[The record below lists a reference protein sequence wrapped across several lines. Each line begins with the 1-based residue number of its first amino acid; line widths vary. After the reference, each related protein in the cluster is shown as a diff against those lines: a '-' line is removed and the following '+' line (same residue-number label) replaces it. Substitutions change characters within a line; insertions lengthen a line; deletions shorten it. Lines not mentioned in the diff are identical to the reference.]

1 MKYKQCEDQS
11 IAKKGNQMTNN
22 QLSTAPT
29 GGLQSVLQK
38 TEIKKRFEEVL
49 GSRANAFSS
58 SIISAV
64 NANAQL
70 KECNPMS
77 VISAAMIAASIDL
90 PINPSLGLSY
100 IVPYKGSAQFQVGWK
115 GFVQLALRSGQYKT
129 IHATKVLEGQI
140 KKHNSFTGEMEFT
153 EKSTSNKAAGYLLYF
168 KLLNGYEKYFYMTA
182 DEVQAHAKQYSAA
195 YKKNFGVWVDNFD
208 AMALKTVV
216 KLGLSKYGVL
226 SIDMQKAVEMD
237 QAEVN
242 DKGEAN
248 CIDGEIV
255 DKTEKTETTA
265 VDKLNEKIRKKK
277 AEETKNEEPES
288 EDAHI

>member
-1 MKYKQCEDQS
+1 M
-11 IAKKGNQMTNN
+11 ANN
-22 QLSTAPT
+22 ELTKTQGT
-29 GGLQSVLQK
+29 GLQSVLQK
-38 TEIKKRFEEVL
+38 TEIKKRFEEVM
-49 GSRANAFSS
+49 GKRAPAFTS

-129 IHATKVLEGQI
+129 IHASKVREGQL
-140 KKHNSFTGEMEFT
+140 KTYNSFTGEMEFS
-153 EKSTSNKAAGYLLYF
+153 EHSTSDKAIGYLLYF
-168 KLLNGYEKYFYMTA
+168 KLLNGYEKYFYMTT
-182 DEVQAHAKQYSAA
+182 EEIEAHAKKYSAA
-195 YKKNFGVWVDNFD
+195 YKKNFGVWTENFD

-242 DKGEAN
+242 EKGEAKY
-248 CIDGEIV
+248 IDGEV
-255 DKTEKTETTA
+255 VEKTEENETT
-265 VDKLNEKIRKKK
+265 VDKLNKKIRDKK
-277 AEETKNEEPES
+277 AEGTKNEETTNENES
-288 EDAHI
+288 SDAHI